1 MGKQYV
7 NQHIVPKRYL
17 DRFASHVDGKNIIRT
32 RYYVKGKPKFFPAS
46 TSDVGYIK
54 NFYDVTDKEDPKYW
68 EHFFANEIDTL
79 CGTEMENI
87 ISAATLGNNK
97 SAVLTDHAIEVLA
110 KIIVAQMM
118 RIPSTFDHVKG
129 IYPRIEKEVKEQALS
144 IIPTSLMS
152 KYERKIKEISLDE
165 QWQKEQVLNHSF
177 DQVNFDRYCRLLQD
191 RIWVVYVNTLRTV
204 IPFVTSDNPVL
215 VEGVGT
221 SEIGLFHNGLAN
233 PATCIFYPLSP
244 AIAVASYSKRGI
256 VGVAKDNLDR
266 RKVLL
271 DEYKFILDKDCKIME
286 QAYHHSF
293 IPQTFYDE
301 IMKDEE

>member
-17 DRFASHVDGKNIIRT
+17 DRFASHVDGKSIIGT
-32 RYYVKGKPKFFPAS
+32 RYYVKDKPKCFPAS

-79 CGTEMENI
+79 CGAEMENI
-87 ISAATLGNNK
+87 ISAATLGNNN
-97 SAVLTDHAIEVLA
+97 SAVLTDHTIEVLA

-118 RIPSTFDHVKG
+118 RIPSSFDYVKG
-129 IYPRIEKEVKEQALS
+129 IYPRIEKEVKERALS

-152 KYERKIKEISLDE
+152 KYESKIKEISLDE
-165 QWQKEQVLNHSF
+165 QWQKEQFLNHSF
-177 DQVNFDRYCRLLQD
+177 DPVNFDRYCRLLQD

-221 SEIGLFHNGLAN
+221 SEIGLFRNGLAN

-256 VGVAKDNLDR
+256 MGVAKDDLDR

-271 DEYKFILDKDCKIME
+271 DEYKFIINKDYKIME

-293 IPQTFYDE
+293 IPQPFYDE

>member
-17 DRFASHVDGKNIIRT
+17 DRFASHVDGKNIIGT
-32 RYYVKGKPKFFPAS
+32 RYYVKDKPKFFLAS

-79 CGTEMENI
+79 CGAEMENI

-118 RIPSTFDHVKG
+118 RIPSSFDHVKD
-129 IYPRIEKEVKEQALS
+129 IYPRIEKEVKEQVLS

-152 KYERKIKEISLDE
+152 KYESKIKKISLGE
-165 QWQKEQVLNHSF
+165 QWQKEQFLNHSF
-177 DQVNFDRYCRLLQD
+177 DPVNFDRYCRLLQD

-215 VEGVGT
+215 VERVGT

-233 PATCIFYPLSP
+233 PATNVI
-244 AIAVASYSKRGI
+244 
-256 VGVAKDNLDR
+256 
-266 RKVLL
+266 
-271 DEYKFILDKDCKIME
+271 KI
-286 QAYHHSF
+286 SS
-293 IPQTFYDE
+293 
-301 IMKDEE
+301 

>member
-1 MGKQYV
+1 MGKQYID
-7 NQHIVPKRYL
+7 QHIVPKCYL

-46 TSDVGYIK
+46 ISDVGYIK

-79 CGTEMENI
+79 CGAEMENI

-118 RIPSTFDHVKG
+118 RIPSSFDYVKG
-129 IYPRIEKEVKEQALS
+129 IYPRIEKEVKEQVLS

-152 KYERKIKEISLDE
+152 KYESKIKEISFDE
-165 QWQKEQVLNHSF
+165 QWQKEQFLNHSF
-177 DQVNFDRYCRLLQD
+177 EPVNFDRYCRLLQD

-221 SEIGLFHNGLAN
+221 PEIGLFHNGLAN

>member
-17 DRFASHVDGKNIIRT
+17 DRFASHVDGKSIIGT
-32 RYYVKGKPKFFPAS
+32 RYYVKDKPKCFPAS

-79 CGTEMENI
+79 CGADMENI
-87 ISAATLGNNK
+87 ISAATLGNNN

-118 RIPSTFDHVKG
+118 RIPSSIDYVKE
-129 IYPRIEKEVKEQALS
+129 IYPRIEKEVKERALS
-144 IIPTSLMS
+144 IIPASLMS
-152 KYERKIKEISLDE
+152 KYESKIKEITLDE
-165 QWQKEQVLNHSF
+165 QWQKEQFLNHSF
-177 DQVNFDRYCRLLQD
+177 DSVNFDRYCRLLQD

-215 VEGVGT
+215 IEGVGT
-221 SEIGLFHNGLAN
+221 SEVGLFRNGLAN

-256 VGVAKDNLDR
+256 MGVAKDDLDR

-271 DEYKFILDKDCKIME
+271 DEYKFIIDKDYKIME

-293 IPQTFYDE
+293 IPQPFYDE
-301 IMKDEE
+301 IMKDEK

>member
-17 DRFASHVDGKNIIRT
+17 DRFASHVDGKNIIGT
-32 RYYVKGKPKFFPAS
+32 RYYVKDKPKFFLAS

-54 NFYDVTDKEDPKYW
+54 NFHDVTDKEDPKYW

-79 CGTEMENI
+79 CGAEMENI
-87 ISAATLGNNK
+87 ISAATLGNNN

-118 RIPSTFDHVKG
+118 RIPSSFDYVKG
-129 IYPRIEKEVKEQALS
+129 IYPRIEKEVKEQVLS

-152 KYERKIKEISLDE
+152 KYESKIKEISLDE
-165 QWQKEQVLNHSF
+165 QWQKEQFLNHSF
-177 DQVNFDRYCRLLQD
+177 DPVNFDRYCRLLQD

-204 IPFVTSDNPVL
+204 IPFITSDNPVL

-256 VGVAKDNLDR
+256 VGVAKDDLDR

-271 DEYKFILDKDCKIME
+271 DEYKFIIDKDYKIME

-301 IMKDEE
+301 IMKDKE

>member
-17 DRFASHVDGKNIIRT
+17 DRFASDVDGKKIIGT
-32 RYYVKGKPKFFPAS
+32 RYYVKDKPKCFLAS

-54 NFYDVTDKEDPKYW
+54 NFYDVTDKEEPKYW

-79 CGTEMENI
+79 CGADMENI
-87 ISAATLGNNK
+87 ISAATLGNNN

-118 RIPSTFDHVKG
+118 RIPSSIDYVKE
-129 IYPRIEKEVKEQALS
+129 IYPRIEKEVKERALS
-144 IIPTSLMS
+144 IIPASLMS
-152 KYERKIKEISLDE
+152 KYESKIKEITLDE
-165 QWQKEQVLNHSF
+165 QWQKEQFLNHSF
-177 DQVNFDRYCRLLQD
+177 DPVNFDRYCRLLQD

-215 VEGVGT
+215 IEGVGT
-221 SEIGLFHNGLAN
+221 SEVGLFRNGLAN

-256 VGVAKDNLDR
+256 MGVAKDDLDR

-271 DEYKFILDKDCKIME
+271 DEYKFIIDKDYKIME

-293 IPQTFYDE
+293 IPQPFYDE

>member
-17 DRFASHVDGKNIIRT
+17 DRFASHVDGKNIIGT
-32 RYYVKGKPKFFPAS
+32 RYYIKDKPKFFLAS

-79 CGTEMENI
+79 CGAEMENI

-118 RIPSTFDHVKG
+118 RIPSSFDHVKG
-129 IYPRIEKEVKEQALS
+129 IYPRIEKEVKEQVLS

-152 KYERKIKEISLDE
+152 KYESKIKKISLGE
-165 QWQKEQVLNHSF
+165 QWQKEQFLNHSF
-177 DQVNFDRYCRLLQD
+177 YPVNFDRYCRLLQD

-215 VEGVGT
+215 VERVGT

-271 DEYKFILDKDCKIME
+271 YENKFIIYKDCKIME
-286 QAYHHSF
+286 QAYHHTF
-293 IPQTFYDE
+293 IPQPFYDE
-301 IMKDEE
+301 IIKDEE

>member
-17 DRFASHVDGKNIIRT
+17 DRFASHVDGKNIIGT
-32 RYYVKGKPKFFPAS
+32 RYYVKDKPKIFLAS

-79 CGTEMENI
+79 CGAEMENI

-118 RIPSTFDHVKG
+118 RIPSSFDHVKG
-129 IYPRIEKEVKEQALS
+129 IYPRIEKEVKEQVLS

-152 KYERKIKEISLDE
+152 KYESKIKKISLGE
-165 QWQKEQVLNHSF
+165 QWQKEQFLNHSF
-177 DQVNFDRYCRLLQD
+177 DPVNFDRYCRLLQD

-221 SEIGLFHNGLAN
+221 SEIGLFRNGLAN

-256 VGVAKDNLDR
+256 MGVAKDDLDR

-271 DEYKFILDKDCKIME
+271 DEYKFIIDKDYKIME

-293 IPQTFYDE
+293 IPQPFYDE

>member
-1 MGKQYV
+1 
-7 NQHIVPKRYL
+7 
-17 DRFASHVDGKNIIRT
+17 
-32 RYYVKGKPKFFPAS
+32 
-46 TSDVGYIK
+46 
-54 NFYDVTDKEDPKYW
+54 
-68 EHFFANEIDTL
+68 
-79 CGTEMENI
+79 MENI
-87 ISAATLGNNK
+87 ISAATLGNNN

-118 RIPSTFDHVKG
+118 RIPSSFDYVKG
-129 IYPRIEKEVKEQALS
+129 IYPRIEKEVKERALS

-152 KYERKIKEISLDE
+152 KYESKIKEISLDE
-165 QWQKEQVLNHSF
+165 QWQKEQFLNHSF
-177 DQVNFDRYCRLLQD
+177 DPINFDRYCRLLQD

-221 SEIGLFHNGLAN
+221 SEIGLFRNGLAN

-256 VGVAKDNLDR
+256 MGVAKDDLDR
-266 RKVLL
+266 RRVLL
-271 DEYKFILDKDCKIME
+271 DEYKFIIDKDYKIME

-293 IPQTFYDE
+293 IPQPFYDE
-301 IMKDEE
+301 IMNDEE

>member
-17 DRFASHVDGKNIIRT
+17 DRFASHVDGKSIIGT
-32 RYYVKGKPKFFPAS
+32 RYYVKDKPKCFPAS

-79 CGTEMENI
+79 CGAEMENI
-87 ISAATLGNNK
+87 ISAATLGNNN

-118 RIPSTFDHVKG
+118 RIPSSFDYVKG
-129 IYPRIEKEVKEQALS
+129 IYPRIEKEVKERALS

-152 KYERKIKEISLDE
+152 KYESKIKEISLDE
-165 QWQKEQVLNHSF
+165 QWQKEQFFNYAF
-177 DQVNFDRYCRLLQD
+177 APENFDRYCNLMLD
-191 RIWVVYVNTLRTV
+191 RIWVVYVNKHRD
-204 IPFVTSDNPVL
+204 IMPFLTSDNPVL
-215 VEGVGT
+215 LEGVGKKD
-221 SEIGLFHNGLAN
+221 IGLFQNGLVD
-233 PATCIFYPLSP
+233 PATCIFYPISP
-244 AIAVASYSKRGI
+244 VIAVASYSRDGI
-256 VGVAKDNLDR
+256 ISVAAEKLDG
-266 RKVLL
+266 RKLML
-271 DEYKFILDKDCKIME
+271 DELEFIIDKNTKIME

-293 IPQTFYDE
+293 IPQPLFDA
-301 IMKDEE
+301 IFNNR